1 MSRSGYHDDCD
12 DDLALGRYRGV
23 VASATR
29 GKRGQE
35 FFKALVDALDAMPEK
50 RLIADELEAPDGAVC
65 AIGALGKAR
74 GLDMTGLDP
83 DDPQRVGKV
92 FNIAEAL
99 AREVVFE
106 NDEASGWKDSPES
119 RWCRMRAW
127 ARQQIKLQPPAT
139 L

>member
-1 MSRSGYHDDCD
+1 MSRSGYYEDYDDYP
-12 DDLALGRYRGV
+12 ALGLYRGA

-50 RLIADELEAPDGAVC
+50 RLIADELEAPDGSVC

-74 GLDMTGLDP
+74 GLEMTNLDP
-83 DDPQRVGKV
+83 DNAKRVGKA

-106 NDEASGWKDSPES
+106 NDEASCWKDSPQS

-127 ARQQIKLQPPAT
+127 ARRQIKQ
-139 L
+139 